1 MLAQIDLAT
10 ARLRVGELD
19 GARPALSVVL
29 ALPPGMRIDPFPQR
43 LETVRAELARSGYH
57 GSAQASDL
65 AAEIEDFSRDT
76 IVGTLS
82 ALPG

>member
-1 MLAQIDLAT
+1 
-10 ARLRVGELD
+10 
-19 GARPALSVVL
+19 
-29 ALPPGMRIDPFPQR
+29 MRIDPFPQR
-43 LETVRAELARSGYH
+43 LETVRAELARSRYH
-57 GSAQASDL
+57 GAAQASDL